1 MSINRRRDKE
11 NVVHIYNRILPAIR
25 KNEIMASAAIGI
37 DLDYYTKW
45 RKSKKDKHHGITFMR
60 NLIKNY
66 IKTYKIE
73 TDLQIVKSN
82 LWLLKVNTGRRDK
95 LEDGD

>member
-37 DLDYYTKW
+37 DLDYYTK
-45 RKSKKDKHHGITFMR
+45 
-60 NLIKNY
+60 
-66 IKTYKIE
+66 
-73 TDLQIVKSN
+73 
-82 LWLLKVNTGRRDK
+82 
-95 LEDGD
+95 

>member
-1 MSINRRRDKE
+1 
-11 NVVHIYNRILPAIR
+11 
-25 KNEIMASAAIGI
+25 
-37 DLDYYTKW
+37 
-45 RKSKKDKHHGITFMR
+45 MR